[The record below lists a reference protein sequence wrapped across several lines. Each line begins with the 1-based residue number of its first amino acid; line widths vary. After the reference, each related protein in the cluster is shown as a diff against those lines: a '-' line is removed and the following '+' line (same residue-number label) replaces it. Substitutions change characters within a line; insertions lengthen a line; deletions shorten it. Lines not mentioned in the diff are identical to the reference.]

1 MKKAILSCLML
12 LAGLT
17 ASAQEQKGTT
27 EYVFEPHWY
36 VNIQPLGI
44 QYTLGEVDFGDLLSY
59 NIQAAAGYEFNKVI
73 GARLAINAWQSK
85 AGLKFYPN
93 IDVPTDFRNNLK
105 GDYKWK
111 WNYIAP
117 TVDITFNLSNL
128 ISGVNPKRVFTV
140 GAFAGLGAN
149 IAWGNSEAQAV
160 NNTLKPALG
169 YSYNEYTPNAIDPRQ
184 AGTATQ
190 KDIDGADP
198 LAYLW
203 DGTKTRL
210 VLQAGLTGDIKI
222 NDQFAVTLEVSA
234 NTLNDKYNSKKA
246 KNWDWYFN
254 ALAGLKINL
263 GPTYSTKFIP
273 APEPEIR
280 YVEKIVEKIVEVP
293 AAPAETAAE
302 PLRRDIFF
310 LINKSNIRTSEAS
323 KINDIVTYLNENKDA
338 KVQVT
343 GYADAGTGNDK
354 VNDRIAAKRADSV
367 VAALKKAGISA
378 DRITFDSKGARVQ
391 PFADN
396 DSNRVSICIAE

>member
-1 MKKAILSCLML
+1 MKMKKAILSCLML

-117 TVDITFNLSNL
+117 TVDVTFNISNL
-128 ISGVNPKRVFTV
+128 ISGVNPKRVFTF
-140 GAFAGLGAN
+140 GAFAGIGAN
-149 IAWGNSEAQAV
+149 IAWGNSEAADV
-160 NNTLKPALG
+160 NRTLKPALG
-169 YSYNEYTPNAIDPRQ
+169 YAYNVYAPNADPTL
-184 AGTATQ
+184 AGTPT
-190 KDIDGADP
+190 IVRVEGEDP

-203 DGTKTRL
+203 DGTKTRF
-210 VLQAGLTGDIKI
+210 VIQAGLTGDIKI
-222 NDQFAVTLEVSA
+222 NDKLAVTLEVSA

-254 ALAGLKINL
+254 ALAGLKINF

-280 YVEKIVEKIVEVP
+280 YVEKIVEKVVEVP
-293 AAPAETAAE
+293 AAPVAVE
-302 PLRRDIFF
+302 PIRRDIFF
-310 LINKSNIRTSEAS
+310 LINKAVIRDTEAS
-323 KINDIVTYLNENKDA
+323 KVNDIVAYLNENKDA

-354 VNDRIAAKRADSV
+354 INDRLAAQRADAV
-367 VAALKKAGISA
+367 VKALKDAGIAA

-396 DSNRVSICIAE
+396 DSNRVSIVIAE

>member
-1 MKKAILSCLML
+1 MKMKKAILSCLML

-59 NIQAAAGYEFNKVI
+59 NVQAAVGREFNKVI
-73 GARLAINAWQSK
+73 GARLAVNAWQSK
-85 AGLKFYPN
+85 AGSRVLG
-93 IDVPTDFRNNLK
+93 T
-105 GDYKWK
+105 DYKWK

-117 TVDITFNLSNL
+117 TVDVTFNISNL
-128 ISGVNPKRVFTV
+128 ISGVNPNRVFTV
-140 GAFAGLGAN
+140 GAFAGLGLN
-149 IAWGNSEAQAV
+149 VAWGNSEAEAV
-160 NNTLKPALG
+160 NHELATLTS
-169 YSYNEYTPNAIDPRQ
+169 YSYNEYQANGEKEGTPTVRYV
-184 AGTATQ
+184 AGQ
-190 KDIDGADP
+190 EP
-198 LAYLW
+198 LDYLW
-203 DGTKTRL
+203 DGTKARL
-210 VLQAGLTGDIKI
+210 LLQAGLTGDIKI
-222 NDQFAVTLEVSA
+222 NDKFAVTLEVSA
-234 NTLNDKYNSKKA
+234 NTLSDKYNSKKA

-280 YVEKIVEKIVEVP
+280 YVEKIVEKVVEVP
-293 AAPAETAAE
+293 AAAPAAPE

-310 LINKSNIRTSEAS
+310 LINKADIRTSEAQ
-323 KINDIVTYLNENKDA
+323 KVADIVTYLNENKDA

-354 VNDRIAAKRADSV
+354 INDRLSAKRADAV
-367 VAALKKAGISA
+367 VKALKDAGIAA
-378 DRITFDSKGARVQ
+378 DRISFDSKGARVQ

>member
-12 LAGLT
+12 VAGLS

-36 VNIQPLGI
+36 VNIQPLGV

-59 NIQAAAGYEFNKVI
+59 NVQAAVGYEFNKVV

-85 AGLKFYPN
+85 AGSHL
-93 IDVPTDFRNNLK
+93 TLRNGGLITTN
-105 GDYKWK
+105 DYKWK

-117 TVDITFNLSNL
+117 TVDVTFNISNL
-128 ISGVNPKRVFTV
+128 ISGVNPNRFFTF

-149 IAWGNSEAQAV
+149 IAWGNGEAATANAQILAASGY
-160 NNTLKPALG
+160 TQGDAL
-169 YSYNEYTPNAIDPRQ
+169 E
-184 AGTATQ
+184 
-190 KDIDGADP
+190 
-198 LAYLW
+198 YLW

-210 VLQAGLTGDIKI
+210 VLQAGLTGDFKI
-222 NDQFAVTLEVSA
+222 NDKLAVTLEVSA

-254 ALAGLKINL
+254 ALAGLKINF

-280 YVEKIVEKIVEVP
+280 YVEKIVEKVVEVP

-310 LINKSNIRTSEAS
+310 LINKTDIRTSEAS
-323 KINDIVTYLNENKDA
+323 KVSDIVTYLNENKDA

-354 VNDRIAAKRADSV
+354 INDRLAAKRAEAV

-378 DRITFDSKGARVQ
+378 DRISFDSKGARVQ

>member
-12 LAGLT
+12 LAGLS

-36 VNIQPLGI
+36 VNIQPLGV
-44 QYTLGEVDFGDLLSY
+44 QYTLGEISMGDLMSY
-59 NIQAAAGYEFNKVI
+59 NVQAAVGREFNKVI
-73 GARLAINAWQSK
+73 GGRFALNAWQSK
-85 AGLKFYPN
+85 AGSSIN
-93 IDVPTDFRNNLK
+93 GV
-105 GDYKWK
+105 DYKWK
-111 WNYIAP
+111 WNYLAP

-128 ISGVNPKRVFTV
+128 ISGVNPNRVFTV

-149 IAWGNSEAQAV
+149 IAWGNDQAADV
-160 NNTLKPALG
+160 DATLRQLTTARWADADGTLRTDN
-169 YSYNEYTPNAIDPRQ
+169 SYQ
-184 AGTATQ
+184 AG
-190 KDIDGADP
+190 
-198 LAYLW
+198 LEYLW
-203 DGTKTRL
+203 DGTKTRFL
-210 VLQAGLTGDIKI
+210 LQAGLTGDIKI
-222 NDQFAVTLEVSA
+222 NDKFAVTLEVSA
-234 NTLNDKYNSKKA
+234 NTLSDKYNSKRA

-293 AAPAETAAE
+293 APAPAAAE

-310 LINKSNIRTSEAS
+310 LINKAIIRDSEAS
-323 KINDIVTYLNENKDA
+323 KVNDIVAYLNENKDA

-354 VNDRIAAKRADSV
+354 INDRLAAQRADAV
-367 VAALKKAGISA
+367 VKALKDAGIAA

>member
-1 MKKAILSCLML
+1 MKMKKAILSCLML

-93 IDVPTDFRNNLK
+93 TGDNSLDALK

-128 ISGVNPKRVFTV
+128 ISGVNPKRVFSV
-140 GAFAGLGAN
+140 GAFAGIGAN
-149 IAWGNSEAQAV
+149 IAWGNSEAADV
-160 NNTLKPALG
+160 NRTLKPALG
-169 YSYNEYTPNAIDPRQ
+169 YAYNVYAPNADPTL
-184 AGTATQ
+184 AGTPTIVRVEGQ
-190 KDIDGADP
+190 DP

-280 YVEKIVEKIVEVP
+280 YVEKIVEKVVEVP

-323 KINDIVTYLNENKDA
+323 KINDVVTYLNENKDA

>member
-1 MKKAILSCLML
+1 MKMKKAILSCLML
-12 LAGLT
+12 VAGLS

-36 VNIQPLGI
+36 VNIQPLGV

-59 NIQAAAGYEFNKVI
+59 NVQAAVGYEFNKVV

-85 AGLKFYPN
+85 AGSHL
-93 IDVPTDFRNNLK
+93 TLRNGGLITTN
-105 GDYKWK
+105 DYKWK

-117 TVDITFNLSNL
+117 TVDVTFNISNL
-128 ISGVNPKRVFTV
+128 ISGVNPNRFFTF

-149 IAWGNSEAQAV
+149 IAWGNGEAATANAQILAASGY
-160 NNTLKPALG
+160 TQGDAL
-169 YSYNEYTPNAIDPRQ
+169 E
-184 AGTATQ
+184 
-190 KDIDGADP
+190 
-198 LAYLW
+198 YLW
-203 DGTKTRL
+203 DGTKTRF
-210 VLQAGLTGDIKI
+210 VLQAGLTGDFKI
-222 NDQFAVTLEVSA
+222 NDKLAVTLEVSA

-254 ALAGLKINL
+254 ALAGLKINF

-280 YVEKIVEKIVEVP
+280 YVEKIVEKVVEVP

-310 LINKSNIRTSEAS
+310 LINKTDIRKSEAS
-323 KINDIVTYLNENKDA
+323 KVSDIVTYLNENKDA

-354 VNDRIAAKRADSV
+354 INDRLAAKRADAV

-378 DRITFDSKGARVQ
+378 DRISFDSKGARVQ

>member
-1 MKKAILSCLML
+1 MKMKKAILSCLML
-12 LAGLT
+12 VAGLS

-36 VNIQPLGI
+36 VNIQPLGV

-59 NIQAAAGYEFNKVI
+59 NVQAAVGYEFNKVV

-85 AGLKFYPN
+85 AGSHL
-93 IDVPTDFRNNLK
+93 TLRNGGLITTN
-105 GDYKWK
+105 DYKWK

-117 TVDITFNLSNL
+117 TVDVTFNISNL
-128 ISGVNPKRVFTV
+128 ISGVNPNRFFTF

-149 IAWGNSEAQAV
+149 IAWGNGEAATANAQILAASGY
-160 NNTLKPALG
+160 TQGDAL
-169 YSYNEYTPNAIDPRQ
+169 E
-184 AGTATQ
+184 
-190 KDIDGADP
+190 
-198 LAYLW
+198 YLW
-203 DGTKTRL
+203 DGTKTRF
-210 VLQAGLTGDIKI
+210 VLQAGLTGDFKI
-222 NDQFAVTLEVSA
+222 NDKLAVTLEVSA

-254 ALAGLKINL
+254 ALAGLKINF

-280 YVEKIVEKIVEVP
+280 YVEKIVEKVVEVP

-323 KINDIVTYLNENKDA
+323 KVDDIVAYLNENKDA

-354 VNDRIAAKRADSV
+354 INDRLAAKRADAV
-367 VAALKKAGISA
+367 VAALKKAGIAA
-378 DRITFDSKGARVQ
+378 DRISFDSKGARVQ